1 MSTENTNSNAEAL
14 TLQAVQEFLSAN
26 DEGKKWLQAEKD
38 KTVTKGLETW
48 KANSLP
54 KILDEEISKRF
65 PAETPEQK
73 KLKELEQQ
81 LAQMER
87 QARRATLKAQAL
99 GVAGQHNIPADLVDF
114 LIGEDEETTQKN
126 IEKAKTALNSLL
138 QNAAQVH
145 FKDSGRKVTQAAA
158 STKTE
163 LQELEEQY
171 EKAKGAEKIA
181 LNRKI
186 TALRNQK

>member
-1 MSTENTNSNAEAL
+1 MSDEQKSNAEAL
-14 TLQAVQEFLSAN
+14 TLQAVQEFLNSN

-48 KANSLP
+48 RTNNLP
-54 KILDEEISKRF
+54 KIIDEEITKRF
-65 PAETPEQK
+65 PAETPEQRR
-73 KLKELEQQ
+73 LKDLEQQ
-81 LAQMER
+81 LAMMER
-87 QARRATLKAQAL
+87 QAKRATLKAQAL
-99 GVAGQHNIPADLVDF
+99 GVAGQNNIPADLVDY
-114 LIGEDEETTQKN
+114 LVGEDEETTLKN

-145 FKDSGRKVTQAAA
+145 FKDGGRKVPPPGG

-171 EKAKGAEKIA
+171 DKAKGAEKIA
-181 LNRKI
+181 LNRRI